1 MLYTYC
7 VPGTVCTCYVPGT
20 VGVFSV
26 AVSFFLIT

>member
-7 VPGTVCTCYVPGT
+7 VPGTVCICCVPGT

-26 AVSFFLIT
+26 TVSFFLIT